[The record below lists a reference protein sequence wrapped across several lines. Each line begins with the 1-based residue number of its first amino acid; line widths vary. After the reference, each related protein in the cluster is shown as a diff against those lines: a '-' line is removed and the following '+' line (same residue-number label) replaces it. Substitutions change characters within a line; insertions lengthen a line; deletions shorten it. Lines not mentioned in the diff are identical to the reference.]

1 MTLPGGNKILVID
14 DDHVMHDLARA
25 HLKNSGYQ
33 ISSAYDGVSGLQL
46 LLQERPDLVLL
57 DYMMPH
63 MNGEAVFLE
72 MTRNEKYRE
81 VRETPV
87 IMLTARDARE
97 HLKTE
102 MLERGV
108 SAYLQKPF
116 GLRELTNVIENVNII
131 HDIRRRNQQLT
142 TEVRVTREHLEVLT
156 RNAPLGIFSTD
167 AHGRIR
173 HINKVLAQLLG
184 YNNEDILLDRVIA
197 DTPGLQ
203 ETFLSTAVA
212 RVLTGK
218 TPWQMRNLR
227 FIRAQ
232 EHGRI
237 LNVHCVPLPN
247 PEGEME
253 GVAGF
258 VEDVTE
264 TEKRNAQLQMLST
277 VGLALQRAIGLD
289 DLLHLI
295 LTAITAGPAL
305 GFTRAIVFL
314 LDRNRRYLIGK
325 MGVGPANEEEA
336 HRTWENLAR
345 EHITLEDFLEKYGK
359 ARPATPTKFDEKVRH
374 QYFALA
380 AKGSIFLQE
389 ITQRRPF
396 RGQPEHL
403 DQSACRNV
411 FNALD
416 LRDFVAMP
424 LVAKDRLVGLI
435 IADNLYRNMPIT
447 AEQVSLLELFASQAA
462 QAIEKAGAYH
472 RLEMEKRKLEHA
484 YQELQ
489 HTHKRLLHSERL
501 ATIGNMAAHVA
512 HEIRN
517 PLVTIGG
524 FTRSLQRQLHNP
536 EAVRNT
542 LNIISDEVVRLE
554 KILADVLEFTRLPAS
569 IRQDI
574 DLNQIVAEVCTLLQN
589 EAENHHIRV
598 VRTLDADVKP
608 MRLDAVQIKQLLMNL
623 MQNAIQAM
631 ANGGELEV
639 RTEFLETQRVRLSV
653 RDTGCGIEPEVLEK
667 IFTPF
672 FTTKSHG
679 TGLGLAI
686 CRQIVNEHS
695 GEISVNSTPQQ
706 GTTFFVD
713 LPTQQKNVA
722 TQKTFDIS
730 DKVPGL
736 RLRSKP
742 PTV

>member
-1 MTLPGGNKILVID
+1 MALPDGNKILVID
-14 DDHVMHDLARA
+14 DDHVMHELARA

-33 ISSAYDGVSGLQL
+33 IFSAYDGVTGLHM
-46 LLQERPDLVLL
+46 LLQVRPDLVLL

-72 MTRNEKYRE
+72 ITRNEKYRE
-81 VRETPV
+81 VRDTPV

-184 YNNEDILLDRVIA
+184 YNDEAVLLDRSIVT
-197 DTPGLQ
+197 TPGLQ
-203 ETFLSTAVA
+203 ETFLATAVA
-212 RVLTGK
+212 RVLTGR
-218 TPWQMRNLR
+218 TPWQIRNLR

-232 EHGRI
+232 ERGRI

-247 PEGEME
+247 PEGEID

-264 TEKRNAQLQMLST
+264 TEERNAQLQMLST

-325 MGVGPANEEEA
+325 MGVGPTTEDDA

-345 EHITLEDFLEKYGK
+345 EHMTLEDFLEKYGK
-359 ARPATPTKFDEKVRH
+359 ARPTMPTKFDEKVRH

-389 ITQRRPF
+389 ITQRRSF
-396 RGQPEHL
+396 RGRPDCP

-411 FNALD
+411 FNALE

-424 LVAKDRLVGLI
+424 LVAKDRLVGVI
-435 IADNLYRNMPIT
+435 IADNLYRNMPI
-447 AEQVSLLELFASQAA
+447 APEQIALLELFASQAA

-489 HTHKRLLHSERL
+489 LTHKRLLHSERL

-574 DLNQIVAEVCTLLQN
+574 DLNQIVAEICALLHN
-589 EAENHHIRV
+589 EAENHHIHMLQA
-598 VRTLDADVKP
+598 LDANVTP

-623 MQNAIQAM
+623 IQNAIQAM
-631 ANGGELEV
+631 PNGGELEV
-639 RTEFLETQRVRLSV
+639 RTELLAAQRVRLSV
-653 RDTGCGIEPEVLEK
+653 RDTGCGIEAEVLEK

-672 FTTKSHG
+672 FTTKTSG

-686 CRQIVNEHS
+686 CRQIVHEHG
-695 GEISVNSTPQQ
+695 GEITVSSVPQQ
-706 GTTFFVD
+706 GTTFSID
-713 LPTQQKNVA
+713 LPTQHKTDA
-722 TQKTFDIS
+722 TKKVFDIS
-730 DKVPGL
+730 ERVPGL
-736 RLRSKP
+736 RVRTTASNA
-742 PTV
+742 